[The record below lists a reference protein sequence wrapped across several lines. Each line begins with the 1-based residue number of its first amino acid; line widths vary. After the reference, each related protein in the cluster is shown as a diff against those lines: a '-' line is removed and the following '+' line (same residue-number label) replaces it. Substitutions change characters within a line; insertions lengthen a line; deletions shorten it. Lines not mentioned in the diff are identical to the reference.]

1 MPAPARSWTP
11 AFAGVTERMGEI
23 SLCSLFCP
31 QRFPVELADHRLGE
45 VQPHLDHLHP
55 LMLAELGVAPDG
67 EGLAADVETLL
78 ERPEIFW
85 PLAAIG
91 VGYAEHARILDRGM
105 LVELHL
111 AHAPIDLAP
120 AHRLHFLLP

>member
-31 QRFPVELADHRLGE
+31 QRFPVELADYRLGE

-55 LMLAELGVAPDG
+55 LMLAELGVEPGG

-78 ERPEIFW
+78 ERHESFW
-85 PLAAIG
+85 HLAAIG
-91 VGYAEHARILDRGM
+91 VGDAEHDRFLDRGM
-105 LVELHL
+105 LVEMRLDPRSE
-111 AHAPIDLAP
+111 AHKYELQA
-120 AHRLHFLLP
+120 